1 MLIGKPTRS
10 AGKFYQF
17 FFMFSDGA
25 DLKMSKWLLEL
36 ALLESALLESALL
49 KLALLK
55 LALLGEKTKRLGFD

>member
-1 MLIGKPTRS
+1 
-10 AGKFYQF
+10 
-17 FFMFSDGA
+17 MFSDGV
-25 DLKMSKWLLEL
+25 DFEMSKWLLEL